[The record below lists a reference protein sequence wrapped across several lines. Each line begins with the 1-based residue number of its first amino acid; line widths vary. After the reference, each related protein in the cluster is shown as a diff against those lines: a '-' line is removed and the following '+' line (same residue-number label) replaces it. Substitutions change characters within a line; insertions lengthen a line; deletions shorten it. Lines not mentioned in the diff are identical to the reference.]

1 MKYEFDLSVSVQR
14 RGEAPGVE
22 VASGGQ
28 GSTAVDQEKQDVSDR
43 LASLKMRLQ
52 ASRSRGVP
60 VAPLESVK
68 TTTQKIDDVS
78 LESEAPSSSGLNKE
92 SEMEEKV
99 RHLTDLYESQRIEYE
114 RSMKESERR
123 IASLMEEME
132 VTRRKDAEVI
142 GQLRQERDRLQGELE
157 AMARSRDDVGE
168 SLQKQMKKQE
178 LLLESLQTSKK
189 ESLQGATVLQ
199 ELDQTRDALTKSNAE
214 LKFAKDQLQRLKS
227 QMIVSQEE
235 EEEQL
240 RWRVDAE
247 VKLQLERLGLGP
259 DGKPLAAQDGQL
271 LQDLEVALEKVQ
283 EAELESKKWRDAL
296 VVKETEAANMQR
308 ALEDLQFESDTAENL
323 RVQVRSLE
331 LKIQSMKAELEES
344 KLNCSKHEEQARKAV
359 EQAAEEKAKTRHAK
373 DAEGAARQEMISL
386 QVAYNDLAN
395 QMKAADNKTSF
406 QREFIVDLMKDMS
419 SMRHSQAMKKAADT
433 LTLTE
438 AERKYIWGD
447 PSASLAN
454 TWVTF
459 LESQV
464 NESYN

>member
-1 MKYEFDLSVSVQR
+1 MGR
-14 RGEAPGVE
+14 
-22 VASGGQ
+22 
-28 GSTAVDQEKQDVSDR
+28 EKQDVSDR

-52 ASRSRGVP
+52 ATRSKEAP
-60 VAPLESVK
+60 VLPAEMATEK
-68 TTTQKIDDVS
+68 REDVS

-99 RHLTDLYESQRIEYE
+99 GHLTDLYESQRIEYE
-114 RSMKESERR
+114 RSMEESKHR
-123 IASLMEEME
+123 IASLMGEME

-142 GQLRQERDRLQGELE
+142 EQLRLERDHLRRELE
-157 AMARSRDDVGE
+157 EVVRSREAIEEYLKNKVAD
-168 SLQKQMKKQE
+168 QE
-178 LLLESLQTSKK
+178 LLIESLQTSNK
-189 ESLQGATVLQ
+189 ESLQDASMLH
-199 ELDQTRDALTKSNAE
+199 ELDQTKDALTKSNAE

-247 VKLQLERLGLGP
+247 VKLQLEQLGVGP
-259 DGKPLAAQDGQL
+259 DGKPLVSQDAQL
-271 LQDLEVALEKVQ
+271 LQDLEIALEKVQ
-283 EAELESKKWRDAL
+283 EAERESIKWKDAFA
-296 VVKETEAANMQR
+296 VKEIEVANMQR
-308 ALEDLQFESDTAENL
+308 ALEDLQFESENADNL

-331 LKIQSMKAELEES
+331 LKVQSIKAELEES
-344 KLNCSKHEEQARKAV
+344 KVNCSEYEEKARKAA

-395 QMKAADNKTSF
+395 QMKDADNKTSF
-406 QREFIVDLMKDMS
+406 QRGFIIDLLKEMS

-438 AERKYIWGD
+438 AERKYIFGD

-464 NESYN
+464 NES